1 MKNILLAIELHKKIL
16 ESFGSELL
24 NDIDL
29 ASKILLENQQNN
41 SKIFWIGNGGSA
53 SQANHLSAE
62 LTGGMYAKKINPF
75 ASICLNTDT
84 SFITA
89 WSNDDDYKNIFIRQL
104 MALGNENDT
113 LVSLSTSGNSENI
126 VRAAEYA
133 SKKNISVISLTGES
147 TGDVDEY
154 ADISIKVPS
163 NDTQRIQEMHI
174 LIGHILC
181 DHIEKNFVNSVAN

>member
-1 MKNILLAIELHKKIL
+1 MKNISQAIKLHKETL
-16 ESFGSELL
+16 EAFDSKLL
-24 NDIDL
+24 NNIDL
-29 ASKILLENQQNN
+29 ASKILLKNQQSNC
-41 SKIFWIGNGGSA
+41 KIFWIGNGGSA

-62 LTGGMYAKKINPF
+62 LTGGMYSRKVNPF

-89 WSNDDDYKNIFIRQL
+89 WSNDDDYSNIFKRQL

-113 LVSLSTSGNSENI
+113 LITLSTSGNSINI

-133 SKKNISVISLTGES
+133 FKKNISVISLTGES
-147 TGDVDEY
+147 EGDVDQY
-154 ADISIKVPS
+154 ADINIKVPS
-163 NDTQRIQEMHI
+163 NNTQRIQEMHI

-181 DHIEKNFVNSVAN
+181 DYVEKNSVN